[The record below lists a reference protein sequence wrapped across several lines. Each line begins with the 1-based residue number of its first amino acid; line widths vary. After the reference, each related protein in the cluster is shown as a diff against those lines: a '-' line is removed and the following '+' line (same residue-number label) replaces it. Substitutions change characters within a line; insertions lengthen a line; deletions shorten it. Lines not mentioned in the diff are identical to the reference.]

1 MRAGATHTLHHTSL
15 CSPRQPVQ
23 PSHMVHTTV
32 DMEFRERAKLFVE
45 RKSFLERFRHRRPQK
60 SNSEAPMKVKTKE
73 KSKLIHDIKLFHD

>member
-1 MRAGATHTLHHTSL
+1 
-15 CSPRQPVQ
+15 
-23 PSHMVHTTV
+23 MVHTTTVDV

-73 KSKLIHDIKLFHD
+73 KSKLIHDIKLFHNKKNV

>member
-1 MRAGATHTLHHTSL
+1 MPPTLSIT
-15 CSPRQPVQ
+15 PVFVVPDNQ
-23 PSHMVHTTV
+23 SSHQHMVHTATV